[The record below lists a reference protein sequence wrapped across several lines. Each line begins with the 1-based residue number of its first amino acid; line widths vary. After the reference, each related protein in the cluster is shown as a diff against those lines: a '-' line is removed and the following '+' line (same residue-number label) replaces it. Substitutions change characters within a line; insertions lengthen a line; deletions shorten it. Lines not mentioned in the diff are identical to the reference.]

1 MQVSKPTVTEFI
13 SVYMM
18 VSTGA
23 ENRRCTQPSELFNM
37 KELKFL
43 LAVWKANLLSAME
56 YRTAFLLQAVGM
68 MVNDF
73 MYFVIWIIFFDRFKD
88 VRGWGVND
96 MYLTYGILASSF
108 GLVSLLFGNAFN
120 LSEIISNGRLDYYL
134 SLPRPVLLHA
144 VASRMIAS
152 GMGDFTY
159 GFISYGLSGYFTWD
173 GLLRFVLATL
183 LAAIVFAAFL
193 ILIQSLAFWLGVMS
207 NLSALALNAML
218 TFGIYPITLF
228 DNYAKLIL
236 FTLIP
241 AALMGAVPAEF
252 IRAFTWKTLAELLV
266 GAIVFLFIAMTVF
279 RLGLKRYE
287 SGSAIQVEV

>member
-1 MQVSKPTVTEFI
+1 
-13 SVYMM
+13 
-18 VSTGA
+18 
-23 ENRRCTQPSELFNM
+23 M

-56 YRTAFLLQAVGM
+56 YRAAFLSQAIGM
-68 MVNDF
+68 IVNDF

-88 VRGWGVND
+88 VRGWGLSD
-96 MYLTYGILASSF
+96 MYLTYGVLASSF

-120 LSEIISNGRLDYYL
+120 LSDIISKGRLDYYL
-134 SLPRPVLLHA
+134 SFPRPVLLHA

-159 GFISYGLSGYFTWD
+159 GFISYALSGHFTWD
-173 GLLRFVLATL
+173 GLLRFILATL
-183 LAAIVFAAFL
+183 LAAAVFAAFL
-193 ILIQSLAFWLGVMS
+193 ILIQSLAFWLGIMS

-236 FTLIP
+236 FTIIP

-252 IRAFTWKTLAELLV
+252 VRAFTWQTLAQMLV
-266 GAIVFLFIAMTVF
+266 GAIVFLFIAVTVF
-279 RLGLKRYE
+279 RLGLRRYRI
-287 SGSAIQVEV
+287 GSAVPGGGVRCDAQSRRGFLV

>member
-1 MQVSKPTVTEFI
+1 
-13 SVYMM
+13 
-18 VSTGA
+18 
-23 ENRRCTQPSELFNM
+23 M

-43 LAVWKANLLSAME
+43 LAIWKANLLSAME
-56 YRTAFLLQAVGM
+56 YRVAFLSQAIGM

-73 MYFVIWIIFFDRFKD
+73 MYFVIWIIFFDRFND
-88 VRGWGVND
+88 VRGWGLSD
-96 MYLTYGILASSF
+96 MYVTYGVLASSF
-108 GLVSLLFGNAFN
+108 GLVSLFFGNAFN
-120 LSEIISNGRLDYYL
+120 LSDIISKDRLDYYL
-134 SLPRPVLLHA
+134 SFPRPVLLHA

-152 GMGDFTY
+152 GMGDFSY
-159 GFISYGLSGYFTWD
+159 GFISYALSGHFTWD
-173 GLLRFVLATL
+173 GLARFLLATL
-183 LAAIVFAAFL
+183 LAAVVFAAFL
-193 ILIQSLAFWLGVMS
+193 ILIQSLAFWLGIMS

-252 IRAFTWKTLAELLV
+252 IRTFTWQTLAQLLV
-266 GAIVFLFIAMTVF
+266 GAIVFLLVAIAVF
-279 RLGLKRYE
+279 RLGLRRYE

>member
-1 MQVSKPTVTEFI
+1 
-13 SVYMM
+13 
-18 VSTGA
+18 
-23 ENRRCTQPSELFNM
+23 M
-37 KELKFL
+37 KELRFL

-56 YRTAFLLQAVGM
+56 YRVAFLSQAVGM

-73 MYFVIWIIFFDRFKD
+73 IYFVIWIIFFDRFKD

-96 MYLTYGILASSF
+96 MYVTFGVLASSV
-108 GLVSLLFGNAFN
+108 GLVSMLFGNSLN
-120 LSEIISNGRLDYYL
+120 LGDIIIKGRLDYYL

-144 VASRMIAS
+144 IASRMITS

-159 GFISYGLSGYFTWD
+159 GFVSYALSGYFSWD

-183 LAAIVFAAFL
+183 LAAAVFTAFL
-193 ILIQSLAFWLGVMS
+193 ILIQSLAFWLGMMS
-207 NLSALALNAML
+207 NLSALAFNAII

-241 AALMGAVPAEF
+241 AALIGAIPAEF
-252 IRAFTWKTLAELLV
+252 IRAFTWQTLAELLV
-266 GAIVFLFIAMTVF
+266 GAMIFLFIAVAVF